1 MFHYFSNLQW
11 TTIATPFNRVKLFVR
26 RQFGSSCALS
36 ILSEEFHIMFSETVK
51 RSVLPFIASVHAT
64 GHATVSLRCH
74 VAFHRTRSIPPLR
87 QCNATFALLRIGP
100 EHWSA
105 EIARPCRGVVNPV
118 SPCFLPLTAL
128 LLERQKSGIHIIISF
143 KIFFSVQMYVSES
156 FPR

>member
-1 MFHYFSNLQW
+1 
-11 TTIATPFNRVKLFVR
+11 
-26 RQFGSSCALS
+26 
-36 ILSEEFHIMFSETVK
+36 MFSETVK

-105 EIARPCRGVVNPV
+105 EIARPCRGARVSVLFTVNCAASRETEV
-118 SPCFLPLTAL
+118 GNSYYNKF
-128 LLERQKSGIHIIISF
+128 QN
-143 KIFFSVQMYVSES
+143 IFFGTNVCVGIVSTLKLNTA
-156 FPR
+156 